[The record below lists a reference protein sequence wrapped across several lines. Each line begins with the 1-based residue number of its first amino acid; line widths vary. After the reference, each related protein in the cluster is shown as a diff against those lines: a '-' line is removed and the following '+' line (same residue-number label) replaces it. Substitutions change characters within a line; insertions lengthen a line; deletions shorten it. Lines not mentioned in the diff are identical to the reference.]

1 MVRCK
6 NYSSQNVSQM
16 GINGGFWLCDGQRV
30 SVPNGTNLQ
39 IKLGSKCN
47 VLCRDYYCYLNH
59 NLKLDP
65 LSFFVIIIF
74 NCIIVG
80 IIIIPVI
87 IIITKYIEIIHKII
101 ITLLLPFFMVINIA
115 NDIALITDI
124 IISSAVMVLPC

>member
-1 MVRCK
+1 MFRKWGLMGDFEYVMV
-6 NYSSQNVSQM
+6 NGFLYQM
-16 GINGGFWLCDGQRV
+16 VL
-30 SVPNGTNLQ
+30 TQ
-39 IKLGSKCN
+39 IKLCSKCN
-47 VLCRDYYCYLNH
+47 VLCRDYYCYPNH
-59 NLKLDP
+59 NLKLDQ